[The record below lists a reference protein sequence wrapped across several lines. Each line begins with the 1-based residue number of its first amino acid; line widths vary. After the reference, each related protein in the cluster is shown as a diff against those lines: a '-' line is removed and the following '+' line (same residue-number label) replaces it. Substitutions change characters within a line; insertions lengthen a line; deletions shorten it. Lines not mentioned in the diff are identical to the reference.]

1 MVALELLAA
10 VGEAMNEINCGER
23 RENIISAV
31 LPIAIN
37 ISKQSYMITSTKTK
51 QDKADSA
58 ELLTIIS
65 KLEAPF

>member
-1 MVALELLAA
+1 VVALELLAA

-37 ISKQSYMITSTKTK
+37 ISK
-51 QDKADSA
+51 
-58 ELLTIIS
+58 
-65 KLEAPF
+65 